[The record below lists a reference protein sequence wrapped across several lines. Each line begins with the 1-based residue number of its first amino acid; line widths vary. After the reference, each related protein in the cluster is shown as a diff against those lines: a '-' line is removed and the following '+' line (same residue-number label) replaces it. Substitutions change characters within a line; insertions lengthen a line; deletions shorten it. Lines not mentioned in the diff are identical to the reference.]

1 MAKALLHGI
10 RLKSKE
16 EPPSPLHAL
25 MRKSSAESR
34 FSETLRLFLDRF
46 HYTRDSDWETGEY
59 DRRPR
64 RGGIEQEEPGG
75 EQKAESV
82 KRRAESR
89 DQMFFIL
96 TPDS

>member
-1 MAKALLHGI
+1 LI
-10 RLKSKE
+10 
-16 EPPSPLHAL
+16 
-25 MRKSSAESR
+25 
-34 FSETLRLFLDRF
+34 D
-46 HYTRDSDWETGEY
+46 YTRDGDSETGEY

-64 RGGIEQEEPGG
+64 RGGIEQEDPGG

-82 KRRAESR
+82 RRRAESR